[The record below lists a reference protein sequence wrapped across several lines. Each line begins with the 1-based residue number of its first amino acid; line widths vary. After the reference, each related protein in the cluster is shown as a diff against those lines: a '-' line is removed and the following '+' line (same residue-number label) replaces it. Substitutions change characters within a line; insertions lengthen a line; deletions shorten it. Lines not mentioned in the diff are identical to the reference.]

1 MTPGGREDSFVRDD
15 TAVTR
20 WALEAAGA
28 ATLKALWPMLK
39 WVGVALLVIS
49 CALAAYLGGSFA
61 GTDGAVDFV
70 P

>member
-1 MTPGGREDSFVRDD
+1 MTLGGREDSFVRDD

-39 WVGVALLVIS
+39 WVGVGVLVVS
-49 CALAAYLGGSFA
+49 CALAVPL
-61 GTDGAVDFV
+61 GAVLV
-70 P
+70 ARLVL